1 MLVILA
7 LQNSNAEL
15 GKKVVFLDV
24 DADQAGQRV
33 DNFLMARLKGVPK
46 SRVYRLL
53 RKGEVRVNKKRIKPE
68 YKLQAGDFVRVPP
81 VTLAEREAPPTP
93 SQSMSRLLQKSVLL
107 ELPGLL
113 VINKPSGIAVHG
125 GSGVNLGLIEALRQ
139 LRPDDRYLEL
149 VHRLDRDTS
158 GCIMI
163 ARKRSMLRYLQN
175 ELRER
180 RNIQKTYQALVFGRW
195 PKRRHQVD
203 APLLKQES
211 SGGRI
216 VRVAADGKP
225 SKTLFKVIQCYQAGG
240 DLQPLQ
246 ECTLVE
252 AKPITGRT
260 HQIRVHAQSVGC
272 SLVGDE
278 KYSADEGNR
287 DFRQLG
293 FKRLFLHAASLKFT
307 LPDEE
312 APRLVEAPLW
322 SDLEA
327 PLARLK
333 KVSE

>member
-1 MLVILA
+1 MILA
-7 LQNSNAEL
+7 LQNSNTEL

-68 YKLQAGDFVRVPP
+68 YKLQSGDVVRVPP

-93 SQSMSRLLQKSVLL
+93 SQSMSRLLQQSILL

-180 RNIQKTYQALVFGRW
+180 RNIQKTYRALVFGCW

-211 SGGRI
+211 SGGGRI
-216 VRVAADGKP
+216 VKVTADGKP
-225 SKTLFKVIQCYQAGG
+225 SKTLFKVIQRYQAVVQQL
-240 DLQPLQ
+240 LQD
-246 ECTLVE
+246 CTLVE

-272 SLVGDE
+272 SLVGDD
-278 KYSADEGNR
+278 KYSSDEANR

-312 APRLVEAPLW
+312 VPRVVEAPMW

-327 PLARLK
+327 PLAKLK